1 MEEVYWLIFTKMK
14 EEIKETIEI
23 PEGIEFK
30 LESNKIIAK
39 AGDKTI
45 IRKIDLQN
53 FTVKV
58 EGNKIILHSKKAT
71 RSESKM
77 MYTTKAHI
85 NNMINGLINDFEYKL
100 EVAYSHFP
108 VSIELDNSNHKLI
121 VKNFLGERK
130 NRVAKLLPEADVS
143 IKGNIITIKSHNKET
158 AGQTA
163 ANIEKATQIKNRDRR
178 KFQDGIYI
186 TEKPG
191 REI

>member
-1 MEEVYWLIFTKMK
+1 MK
-14 EEIKETIEI
+14 EEITETIEI

-30 LESNKIIAK
+30 IDGSRISAK
-39 AGDKTI
+39 SGDKSITK
-45 IRKIDLQN
+45 KIDLKN
-53 FTVKV
+53 FSIKM
-58 EGNKIILHSKKAT
+58 ENEKIILHAKKAT
-71 RSESKM
+71 RSESRIIH
-77 MYTTKAHI
+77 TIKAHI
-85 NNMINGLINDFEYKL
+85 NNMLNGLSNEFEYEL

-121 VKNFLGERK
+121 IKNFLGEKK
-130 NRVAKLLPEADVS
+130 NRVAKLLPESDVS
-143 IKGNIITIKSHNKET
+143 VKGNIIFVKSYNKEV

-186 TEKPG
+186 TQKPG

>member
-1 MEEVYWLIFTKMK
+1 MK
-14 EEIKETIEI
+14 EELKEIIEI
-23 PEGIEFK
+23 PEGVEIKIEG
-30 LESNKIIAK
+30 SRIVAK
-39 AGDKTI
+39 SGEKTI
-45 IRKIDLQN
+45 IKKIDMQDLS
-53 FTVKV
+53 VKV
-58 EGNKIILHSKKAT
+58 EGDKIILHSKKAT

-85 NNMINGLINDFEYKL
+85 KNIINGLLNDFEYKL

-108 VSIELDNSNHKLI
+108 VSIELDDSTNRLI
-121 VKNFLGERK
+121 IKNFLGEKK
-130 NRVAKLLPEADVS
+130 NRVAKLLPEAKVS
-143 IKGNIITIKSHNKET
+143 VKGNMITVKSHNKEV

>member
-1 MEEVYWLIFTKMK
+1 MK
-14 EEIKETIEI
+14 EEIKEVIEI

-30 LESNKIIAK
+30 LDSNRIIAK
-39 AGDKTI
+39 ARDKTI
-45 IRKIDLQN
+45 IRKVNLKN
-53 FTVKV
+53 FSIKV
-58 EGNKIILHSKKAT
+58 DEDKLILYSKKAT

-85 NNMINGLINDFEYKL
+85 NNMINGLVNDFEYKL

-108 VSIELDNSNHKLI
+108 VSIELDNPNHKLVI
-121 VKNFLGERK
+121 KNFLGEKK
-130 NRVAKLLPEADVS
+130 NRVARLLPETDVS
-143 IKGNIITIKSHNKET
+143 IKGNIITVKSHNKET